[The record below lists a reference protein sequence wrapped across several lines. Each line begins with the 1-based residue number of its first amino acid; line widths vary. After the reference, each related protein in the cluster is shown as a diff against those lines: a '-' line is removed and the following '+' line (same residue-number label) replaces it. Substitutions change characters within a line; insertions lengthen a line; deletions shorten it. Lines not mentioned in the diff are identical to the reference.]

1 MAVIVIG
8 SSLLISEVVRLERCI
23 DGGDDDGAVELWIVF
38 DGCADLRDRF
48 VELECDIGGAVM
60 RAT

>member
-1 MAVIVIG
+1 MVVIG
-8 SSLLISEVVRLERCI
+8 SSLLTSDVVRLERCI
-23 DGGDDDGAVELWIVF
+23 DGDDGAVELWTVL

-48 VELECDIGGAVM
+48 VELEWDIDGAVM

>member
-1 MAVIVIG
+1 MSVIVIG

-23 DGGDDDGAVELWIVF
+23 DGGDDGAVELWIVF
-38 DGCADLRDRF
+38 DGCAVLRDRF